1 MKKSNNL
8 IIGAVAFVVII
19 LIALISISQP
29 EHPYGLSQ
37 EEALEMALTSGE
49 MEVIPEE
56 LRFLKEDNSVNLHF
70 VDLRSPGE
78 FQKGHIEGAV
88 NIPLSS
94 ILEEEN
100 LEFFRNL
107 DSANT
112 AILYGTDQL
121 QASGPWMI
129 LRQLGISN
137 IKMLKGGYNYY
148 STHSLD
154 ISEMPETP
162 SYMIEA
168 PQYDYAQIVEET
180 PGIGDV
186 TVETEGPEQVI
197 PVRRKKTQRVAGGC

>member
-8 IIGAVAFVVII
+8 LIGALAFVVII
-19 LIALISISQP
+19 LIALISINQP
-29 EHPYGLSQ
+29 EHPYELSQ
-37 EEALEMALTSGE
+37 EEALKMALSSDK

-56 LRFLKEDNSVNLHF
+56 IQFLRTDDSVNVYF

-78 FQKGHIEGAV
+78 YIKGHIEEAV
-88 NIPLSS
+88 NIPRNS
-94 ILEEEN
+94 IIGEEN

-107 DSANT
+107 DSADT

-148 STHSLD
+148 ATHSLD
-154 ISEMPETP
+154 VSDMPETP

-197 PVRRKKTQRVAGGC
+197 PVRKKKTQRVAGGC

>member
-8 IIGAVAFVVII
+8 IIGAAAFVVII

-29 EHPYGLSQ
+29 EHPYELSQ
-37 EEALEMALTSGE
+37 QEALEMALSSNE

-56 LRFLKEDNSVNLHF
+56 LRFLKEDNSVTLHF
-70 VDLRSPGE
+70 VDLRSSEE
-78 FQKGHIEGAV
+78 FQKGHIESAV

-100 LEFFRNL
+100 LKFFKNL

-112 AILYGTDQL
+112 VILYGTDQL

-129 LRQLGISN
+129 LRQLGINN

-154 ISEMPETP
+154 VSDLPETP
-162 SYMIEA
+162 KYLIEA
-168 PQYDYAQIVEET
+168 PQYDYAQIVEKT

-197 PVRRKKTQRVAGGC
+197 PVRKEKTQRVAGGC